1 MSRPWKSEL
10 GIRLG
15 RRGCALHL
23 YAPWSRRAIAHV
35 SATGAPS
42 TALPAALAA
51 LREQVGPALSGEARL
66 SVPDELVYLSLR
78 PAAMTWSVARQEALA
93 HFGAALGRQDL
104 VVQVVA
110 LPGAAGWL
118 AAAIEPE
125 DLQAWQRA
133 LADAGIRLA
142 HVELALLDDLRHI
155 AAQVAD
161 EAVVALLR
169 DEGLTLLR
177 IAAGVPVG
185 LVWERCDPRTLRL
198 AEQRV
203 AAFQSALAGDT
214 AAPVW
219 LRCRTQ
225 PECEQW
231 RLLAGERGW
240 TLLPPGD
247 AADAADAVSA
257 GPEARA

>member
-10 GIRLG
+10 RIRLG
-15 RRGCALHL
+15 RRGCELQHC
-23 YAPWSRRAIAHV
+23 APWSRRVIAQ
-35 SATGAPS
+35 AAADGAPAE
-42 TALPAALAA
+42 ALPAVLAA
-51 LREQVGPALSGEARL
+51 WRTQAGPTASAEARL
-66 SVPDELVYLSLR
+66 RVPDELAYLSLR
-78 PAAMTWSVARQEALA
+78 PPAASWPVARQEAVA

-118 AAAIEPE
+118 AAAIEPA
-125 DLQAWQRA
+125 DLQAWQQA

-177 IAAGVPVG
+177 ITEGVPVG

-203 AAFQSALAGDT
+203 SAFQGATTPT
-214 AAPVW
+214 AAAATPVW

-225 PECEQW
+225 AEHAQW
-231 RLLAGERGW
+231 QALAHERGW
-240 TLLPPGD
+240 TLLPPAPASNT
-247 AADAADAVSA
+247 AATAPAEA
-257 GPEARA
+257 GA

>member
-10 GIRLG
+10 RIRLG
-15 RRGCALHL
+15 RRGCELQLCA
-23 YAPWSRRAIAHV
+23 AWSRRVIAQ
-35 SATGAPS
+35 AGAAGTPAE
-42 TALPAALAA
+42 ALPVALAA
-51 LREQVGPALSGEARL
+51 LREQAGPALSGEARL
-66 SVPDELVYLSLR
+66 RVPDELVYLSLR
-78 PAAMTWSVARQEALA
+78 PAATTWPAARQEAIA

-110 LPGAAGWL
+110 LPGGSGWL
-118 AAAIEPE
+118 AAAIEPG
-125 DLQAWQRA
+125 DLRAWQGA

-142 HVELALLDDLRHI
+142 HVELALLDDLRQL

-177 IAAGVPVG
+177 IASGVPVG

-203 AAFQSALAGDT
+203 SAFQSAMAGDT
-214 AAPVW
+214 ATPVW
-219 LRCRTQ
+219 LRCRTRA
-225 PECEQW
+225 ECAQW
-231 RLLAGERGW
+231 QSLAHEHGW

-247 AADAADAVSA
+247 AAAAATA
-257 GPEARA
+257 APEARA

>member
-10 GIRLG
+10 RIRLG
-15 RRGCALHL
+15 RRGCELQHC
-23 YAPWSRRAIAHV
+23 APWSRRVIAQ
-35 SATGAPS
+35 AAADGAPAE
-42 TALPAALAA
+42 ALPAVLAA
-51 LREQVGPALSGEARL
+51 WRTQAGPTASAEARL
-66 SVPDELVYLSLR
+66 RVPDELAYLSLR
-78 PAAMTWSVARQEALA
+78 PPAASWPVARQEAVA

-118 AAAIEPE
+118 AAAIEPA
-125 DLQAWQRA
+125 DLQAWQQA

-177 IAAGVPVG
+177 ITEGVPVG

-203 AAFQSALAGDT
+203 SAFQGATTLTSAA

-225 PECEQW
+225 AELAQW
-231 RLLAGERGW
+231 QALAHERGW
-240 TLLPPGD
+240 TLLPPAPASN
-247 AADAADAVSA
+247 AAEA
-257 GPEARA
+257 GA

>member
-10 GIRLG
+10 RIRLG
-15 RRGCALHL
+15 RRGCELQHC
-23 YAPWSRRAIAHV
+23 APWSRRVIAY
-35 SATGAPS
+35 SAVDGAPAE
-42 TALPAALAA
+42 ALPAVLAA
-51 LREQVGPALSGEARL
+51 WRAQAGPAASAEARL
-66 SVPDELVYLSLR
+66 RVPDELAYLSLR
-78 PAAMTWSVARQEALA
+78 PPAASWPVARQEAVA

-118 AAAIEPE
+118 AAAIEPA
-125 DLQAWQRA
+125 DLQAWQQA

-142 HVELALLDDLRHI
+142 HVELALLDDLSHI

-177 IAAGVPVG
+177 IADGVPVG

-203 AAFQSALAGDT
+203 SAFHGTTAGSSAT
-214 AAPVW
+214 PVW
-219 LRCRTQ
+219 LRCRT
-225 PECEQW
+225 PAEHAQW
-231 RLLAGERGW
+231 QALAHEHGW
-240 TLLPPGD
+240 TLLPPAPASN
-247 AADAADAVSA
+247 AAEA
-257 GPEARA
+257 GT